1 MVRSLDFRGNVK
13 NFRLKAL
20 RKLAKSSFKNAQLVK
35 AKGHS
40 GFGLFDWTRMDKN
53 SENRSCESAR
63 AGSNFLPEDS
73 GLGAHCNVEK
83 PLVVAIGAS
92 AGGVEALETLF
103 AQMPIDLGV
112 VFIVVQHLSA
122 EHESLMPQI
131 LGRKTDL
138 PVKAIENDMR
148 LLAGQVFV
156 LPSGHDLQVHQ
167 GKFVLSELGGDRS
180 VLPINLLFESVA
192 VEYGDRAV
200 AIVLSGTGT
209 DGSEGVKQIRKHG
222 GMVLVQNE
230 QSAKFNGM
238 PRAAISTG
246 VADAITSLEEIPET
260 LSAYVQI
267 VPTGISRRLQFLAE
281 QDVDHQI
288 KLLLHNRFQIDF
300 ELYKTSMTDRRIR
313 RRMELVGAFDKESY
327 FEKIVD
333 DPEELQELCFDLL
346 IGVTEF
352 FRDRDTFMELRNRIL
367 PDLLKEV
374 DGNELRIW
382 VCPCSTG
389 EEAYSI
395 AILVDQLLKD
405 SGSSVDFKVF
415 ATDVNQ
421 KVIDFASQGLY
432 SEAQLE
438 NVSSELLE
446 TYFEKVDDQYQIDRE
461 LRKNVVFAKHDV
473 LQDAPFTKLDL
484 ICCRNLLIYFKPE
497 AQRKTLSLFNFGL
510 RNEGVL
516 FLGPSE
522 SITGLESKF
531 ESLSDKSNIHK
542 KVSTVRISQFE
553 HGRMIKNGNSHQ
565 IVARSGN
572 PVAEGNEESLSL
584 TRTYDSL
591 LEQFVPTGFL
601 VDDKDRILH
610 IFGSVADYFQ
620 VTSGRTSANLLDLLP
635 PDIARAVFSGLR
647 QIGLISSE
655 VVKLSVDAEPGN
667 IQIVIQSVA
676 NDPLNRRLVSIKQD
690 EVQQHELETTTSN
703 GLSSE
708 ANYDFAGKEVL
719 ERKLRETELL
729 LRESVL
735 NLKSLNE
742 ELQSTNEELIAS
754 NEELQSTNEE
764 LRSVNEE
771 LCSVNSEHQRK
782 IAELMELTDDMDN
795 LLDSIQVDTIF
806 LDNDLRI
813 RKFTLGLARI
823 FDLVPHDVGRRFDRL
838 VHGLKNISLVEEI
851 RNVLTSKKRLEKEV
865 QCEND
870 NWYLLRVL
878 PYTTGDAADGVL
890 LTLIDIDWIKQ
901 TEFKLSELS
910 DIVLYSD
917 DAIFK
922 ATPAGL
928 IQTWNQGAET
938 LFQRTSS
945 SIIGK
950 HLSELGLS
958 DRDKREMQSA
968 MDQIN
973 QGSRIDH
980 LELQTICENGEPV
993 DVQMSASPIFNAENK
1008 VISTSIVI
1016 RNFSKQKQAEFVN
1029 RRAVRQR
1036 DRFLAM
1042 LSHELRNPIA
1052 AIMSA
1057 LGVLRISDDTKD
1069 HESARV
1075 TIERHSRQLSNLL
1088 DDLLDVSRI
1097 THDKIKLNL
1106 SPVDFVKLTN
1116 EAIECVNGRVLEK
1129 SQVLSIE
1136 LPNYP
1141 LFIYADSTRILQAL
1155 VNLLV
1160 NATKYTPTGGHI
1172 RVLILEEEDSAVL
1185 EVEDDGVGIEPEL
1198 LENIFEIFVQA
1209 EQTLDRQSGGM
1220 GLGLPLVK
1228 MIAKAH
1234 GGSVEANS
1242 KGSGCGS
1249 SFRFRI
1255 PALKDIDDAMMGPAI
1270 ETQAAPEANIGE
1282 LKILLVED
1290 NPSTRKMVKIFL
1302 ECHGISV
1309 LEAADG
1315 LEAVEKFKNHQPDVC
1330 VVDIGLPDCN
1340 GFEVAKQIRKSGGQS
1355 TTLIALTG
1363 YGLPKDKELS
1373 IEAGF
1378 DFHLVKPIDPE
1389 ELVKVITTVVNPSPV
1404 NT

>member
-1 MVRSLDFRGNVK
+1 
-13 NFRLKAL
+13 
-20 RKLAKSSFKNAQLVK
+20 
-35 AKGHS
+35 
-40 GFGLFDWTRMDKN
+40 MDKN
-53 SENRSCESAR
+53 SENRACEKSQL
-63 AGSNFLPEDS
+63 GSNCVPEDA
-73 GLGAHCNVEK
+73 GIATARNVK
-83 PLVVAIGAS
+83 GPLVVAIGAS

-103 AQMPIDLGV
+103 SQMPIDLGV
-112 VFIVVQHLSA
+112 AFVVVQHLSA

-131 LGRKTDL
+131 LARKTDL
-138 PVKAIENDMR
+138 PVRAIENNTP
-148 LLAGQVFV
+148 LLPGHVYV
-156 LPSGHDLQVHQ
+156 LPSGYDVQVHL
-167 GKFVLSELGGDRS
+167 GKFVLHELNGDRAL
-180 VLPINLLFESVA
+180 LPINLLFESVA
-192 VEYGDRAV
+192 VEYQDRAV

-209 DGSEGVKQIRKHG
+209 DGSEGVKRIRKHG
-222 GMVLVQNE
+222 GMVIVQNE

-238 PRAAISTG
+238 PRAAIGTG
-246 VADAITSLEEIPET
+246 VADAITALEEIPET
-260 LSAYVQI
+260 LATYVQI
-267 VPTGISRRLQFLAE
+267 EPTDTSRRLQFLAE

-288 KLLLHNRFQIDF
+288 RLLLHNRFQIDF
-300 ELYKTSMTDRRIR
+300 ELYKTSMSDRRIR
-313 RRMELVGAFDKESY
+313 RRMELVGSESKESY
-327 FEKIVD
+327 LKKIQD
-333 DPEELQELCFDLL
+333 DPDELQELCSDLL

-352 FRDRDTFMELRNRIL
+352 FRDNHAFMELKSRVL
-367 PDLLKEV
+367 PDLIEQARES
-374 DGNELRIW
+374 GSPLRIW

-395 AILVDQLLKD
+395 AILIDQLLKD
-405 SGSSVDFKVF
+405 NDSEVNFKVF

-421 KVIDFASQGLY
+421 KVIDFAGNGIY
-432 SEAQLE
+432 SESQLE
-438 NVSSELLE
+438 NVNSELRK
-446 TYFEKVDDQYQIDRE
+446 TYFQKVDDQYQIDRE
-461 LRKNVVFAKHDV
+461 LRKKVVFAKHDV

-531 ESLSDKSNIHK
+531 ASVSDKNNIHK
-542 KVSTVRISQFE
+542 KVSAVRISQLE
-553 HGRMIKNGNSHQ
+553 HGSMHRQDSHQ
-565 IVARSGN
+565 LVARSGS
-572 PVAEGNEESLSL
+572 PVDQSNEENLSL
-584 TRTYDSL
+584 AKTYDSL

-601 VDDKDRILH
+601 VDNKGRILH

-620 VTSGRTSANLLDLLP
+620 VTSGRISDSILDLLP
-635 PDIARAVFSGLR
+635 PNIAQTVSTGLK
-647 QIGLISSE
+647 QIDFLNSKE
-655 VVKLSVDAEPGN
+655 VNLSVEAELEN
-667 IQIVIQSVA
+667 IQIVIQAVA
-676 NDPLNRRLVSIKQD
+676 NDPLNRRLVSIHKEESQ
-690 EVQQHELETTTSN
+690 EQVCKSGEPSN
-703 GLSSE
+703 LRPDGE
-708 ANYDFAGKEVL
+708 FRNREEL
-719 ERKLRETELL
+719 ERKLRETEQLL
-729 LRESVL
+729 SESVL

-782 IAELMELTDDMDN
+782 ITELMELTDDMDN

-806 LDNDLRI
+806 LDDDLRI

-823 FDLVPHDVGRRFDRL
+823 FDLVAHDVGRRFDRL

-851 RNVLTSKKRLEKEV
+851 RNVLKSKKRLEKEV

-878 PYTTGDAADGVL
+878 PYTSGDASEGVL

-922 ATPAGL
+922 ATPEGL

-938 LFQRTSS
+938 LFQRSS
-945 SIIGK
+945 DSIVGK
-950 HLSELGLS
+950 HLSELGW
-958 DRDKREMQSA
+958 DEHDKLEMHAA

-973 QGSRIDH
+973 KGSRIDH
-980 LELQTICENGEPV
+980 LELKAICESGDSVE
-993 DVQMSASPIFNAENK
+993 VQMSASPILGAENN
-1008 VISTSIVI
+1008 VISASIVI
-1016 RNFSKQKQAEFVN
+1016 RNFSKQKQAELMN
-1029 RRAVRQR
+1029 RQAVRQR
-1036 DRFLAM
+1036 DQFLAM

-1057 LGVLRISDDTKD
+1057 LGVLRISSDTND
-1069 HESARV
+1069 HESARS
-1075 TIERHSRQLSNLL
+1075 TIERHSKQLSNLL

-1097 THDKIKLNL
+1097 THDKIKLHL
-1106 SPVDFVKLTN
+1106 SSVDFVKLTN
-1116 EAIECVNGRVLEK
+1116 EAVECVNGRVLEK
-1129 SQVLSIE
+1129 SQTLSIE
-1136 LPNYP
+1136 LPHQP
-1141 LFIYADSTRILQAL
+1141 LYIYADPTRILQAL

-1160 NATKYTPTGGHI
+1160 NATKYTPAEGHI
-1172 RVLILEEEDSAVL
+1172 RVSVFEIEDQAVL

-1234 GGSVEANS
+1234 GGLVEADS
-1242 KGSGCGS
+1242 KGNNCGS
-1249 SFRFRI
+1249 KFRFQI
-1255 PALKDIDDAMMGPAI
+1255 PALREVDGVVIESSSTTQIDEQHLTI
-1270 ETQAAPEANIGE
+1270 ENVRV
-1282 LKILLVED
+1282 LLVED
-1290 NPSTRKMVKIFL
+1290 NPSTRNMVKIFL
-1302 ECHGISV
+1302 ECHGFSV
-1309 LEAADG
+1309 VEAADG
-1315 LEAVEKFKNHQPDVC
+1315 LEGIEQFKAQQPDVC

-1340 GFEVAKQIRKSGGQS
+1340 GYEVAKQIRKSGGQS
-1355 TTLIALTG
+1355 SLLIALTG

-1373 IEAGF
+1373 CEAGF
-1378 DFHLVKPIDPE
+1378 DFHLVKPVDPE
-1389 ELVKVITTVVNPSPV
+1389 ELVNVITSVVIPKSIS
-1404 NT
+1404 T

>member
-1 MVRSLDFRGNVK
+1 MHK
-13 NFRLKAL
+13 NL
-20 RKLAKSSFKNAQLVK
+20 
-35 AKGHS
+35 
-40 GFGLFDWTRMDKN
+40 
-53 SENRSCESAR
+53 ENRSYEKNQVASNCVAADSEIATASHVQ
-63 AGSNFLPEDS
+63 GS
-73 GLGAHCNVEK
+73 
-83 PLVVAIGAS
+83 LVVAIGAS

-103 AQMPIDLGV
+103 SQMPIDLGV
-112 VFIVVQHLSA
+112 AFVIVQHLSA

-131 LGRKTDL
+131 LARKTDL
-138 PVKAIENDMR
+138 PVRAIENNTR
-148 LLAGQVFV
+148 LLPGHVHV
-156 LPSGHDLQVHQ
+156 LPSGYDVQVHQ
-167 GKFVLSELGGDRS
+167 GKFVLHELNGERAM
-180 VLPINLLFESVA
+180 LPINLLFESVA
-192 VEYGDRAV
+192 VEYQDRAV

-209 DGSEGVKQIRKHG
+209 DGAEGVKRIRKHG
-222 GMVLVQNE
+222 GMVIVQNE

-246 VADAITSLEEIPET
+246 VADAITALEEIPET
-260 LSAYVQI
+260 LATYVQI
-267 VPTGISRRLQFLAE
+267 EPTETSRRLQFLAE

-288 KLLLHNRFQIDF
+288 RLLLHNRFQIDF
-300 ELYKTSMTDRRIR
+300 ELYKTSMSDRRIR
-313 RRMELVGAFDKESY
+313 RRMELVGSESKESY
-327 FEKIVD
+327 LEKILD
-333 DPEELQELCFDLL
+333 DPEELQELCSDLL

-352 FRDRDTFMELRNRIL
+352 FRDNDAFVELKNRVL
-367 PDLLKEV
+367 PDLIEQARES
-374 DGNELRIW
+374 GSQLRIW

-395 AILVDQLLKD
+395 AILIDQLLKAND
-405 SGSSVDFKVF
+405 SDVNFKVF

-421 KVIDFASQGLY
+421 KVIDFAGNGIY
-432 SEAQLE
+432 SESQIE
-438 NVSSELLE
+438 NVNSDLRK
-446 TYFEKVDDQYQIDRE
+446 TYFKKVDDLYQIDRE
-461 LRKNVVFAKHDV
+461 LRKKVVFAKHDV

-531 ESLSDKSNIHK
+531 ASVSDKNNIHK
-542 KVSTVRISQFE
+542 KVSAVRISQVE
-553 HGRMIKNGNSHQ
+553 HGSMHRRGSHQ
-565 IVARSGN
+565 LVARSGS
-572 PVAEGNEESLSL
+572 PVDQSNEENLSL
-584 TRTYDSL
+584 AKTYDSL

-601 VDDKDRILH
+601 VDNKGRILH

-620 VTSGRTSANLLDLLP
+620 VTSGRISDSILDLLP
-635 PDIARAVFSGLR
+635 PNIAQTVSTGLK
-647 QIGLISSE
+647 QIDFLKTKEIN
-655 VVKLSVDAEPGN
+655 LSVESELEN

-676 NDPLNRRLVSIKQD
+676 NDPLNRRLVSIHED
-690 EVQQHELETTTSN
+690 ESHEKICETAEPTNLRSHGEFKN
-703 GLSSE
+703 RE
-708 ANYDFAGKEVL
+708 EL
-719 ERKLRETELL
+719 ERKLRETEQLL
-729 LRESVL
+729 SESVL

-782 IAELMELTDDMDN
+782 ITELMELTDDMDN

-806 LDNDLRI
+806 LDDDLRI

-823 FDLVPHDVGRRFDRL
+823 FDLVAHDVGRRFDRL

-851 RNVLTSKKRLEKEV
+851 RNVLKSKKRLEKEV

-878 PYTTGDAADGVL
+878 PYTSGDASEGVL

-922 ATPAGL
+922 ATPEGL
-928 IQTWNQGAET
+928 IETWNQGAEI
-938 LFQRTSS
+938 LFQRSS
-945 SIIGK
+945 DSIIGM
-950 HLSELGLS
+950 HLSELGW
-958 DRDKREMQSA
+958 DDHDKLEMHAA

-973 QGSRIDH
+973 KGTRIDH
-980 LELQTICENGEPV
+980 LELKAICESGDPV
-993 DVQMSASPIFNAENK
+993 EVQMSASPIFSAENN
-1008 VISTSIVI
+1008 VISASIVI
-1016 RNFSKQKQAEFVN
+1016 RNFSKQKQAELMN
-1029 RRAVRQR
+1029 RQAVHQR
-1036 DRFLAM
+1036 DQFLAM

-1057 LGVLRISDDTKD
+1057 LGVLRISSDTND
-1069 HESARV
+1069 HESARS
-1075 TIERHSRQLSNLL
+1075 TIERHSKQLSNLL

-1097 THDKIKLNL
+1097 THDKIKLHL
-1106 SPVDFVKLTN
+1106 SSVDFVKLTN
-1116 EAIECVNGRVLEK
+1116 EAVECVNGRVLEK
-1129 SQVLSIE
+1129 SQILSIE
-1136 LPNYP
+1136 LPHQP
-1141 LFIYADSTRILQAL
+1141 LYIYADPTRILQAL

-1160 NATKYTPTGGHI
+1160 NATKYTPAEGHI
-1172 RVLILEEEDSAVL
+1172 RVSVFEVKDQAVL
-1185 EVEDDGVGIEPEL
+1185 EVEDDGIGIEPEL

-1234 GGSVEANS
+1234 GGIVEANS
-1242 KGSGCGS
+1242 KGNNCGS
-1249 SFRFRI
+1249 KFRFQI
-1255 PALKDIDDAMMGPAI
+1255 PSLRDVNEDVI
-1270 ETQAAPEANIGE
+1270 ESSSTQQNDEQNLIIE
-1282 LKILLVED
+1282 NVRVLLVED

-1302 ECHGISV
+1302 ECHGFSV
-1309 LEAADG
+1309 VEAADG
-1315 LEAVEKFKNHQPDVC
+1315 LEGIEQFKAQQPDVC

-1340 GFEVAKQIRKSGGQS
+1340 GYEVAKQIRKSGGQS
-1355 TTLIALTG
+1355 SLLIALTG
-1363 YGLPKDKELS
+1363 YGLPKDKEQS
-1373 IEAGF
+1373 CEAGF
-1378 DFHLVKPIDPE
+1378 DFHLVKPVDPE
-1389 ELVKVITTVVNPSPV
+1389 ELVKVITSVVSPES
-1404 NT
+1404 TST

>member
-1 MVRSLDFRGNVK
+1 
-13 NFRLKAL
+13 
-20 RKLAKSSFKNAQLVK
+20 
-35 AKGHS
+35 
-40 GFGLFDWTRMDKN
+40 MDKKL
-53 SENRSCESAR
+53 ENRSCEQ
-63 AGSNFLPEDS
+63 NQPDS
-73 GLGAHCNVEK
+73 KGAPGDVGVATCSKVK
-83 PLVVAIGAS
+83 GPLVVAIGAS

-112 VFIVVQHLSA
+112 AFVVVQHLSA

-131 LGRKTDL
+131 LARKTDL
-138 PVKAIENDMR
+138 PVQAIANDMP
-148 LLAGQVFV
+148 LLAGHVYV
-156 LPSGHDLQVHQ
+156 LPSGYDVQVHQ
-167 GKFVLSELGGDRS
+167 GKFVLHKLSGNRS
-180 VLPINLLFESVA
+180 VLPVNLLFDSVA
-192 VEYGDRAV
+192 IEYRDRAV

-209 DGSEGVKQIRKHG
+209 DGSEGVKRIRQHD
-222 GMVLVQNE
+222 GMVIVQNE

-246 VADAITSLEEIPET
+246 VADAIASLEEIPET
-260 LSAYVQI
+260 LAAYVQI
-267 VPTGISRRLQFLAE
+267 EPTGSSRRLQFLAE

-288 KLLLHNRFQIDF
+288 RLLLHNRFQIDF

-313 RRMELVGAFDKESY
+313 RRMELVGSRDKESY
-327 FEKIVD
+327 LERIVS
-333 DPEELQELCFDLL
+333 DPDELQELCSDLL

-352 FRDRDTFMELRNRIL
+352 FRDNDAFMELRNKVL
-367 PDLLKEV
+367 PDLIKEA

-395 AILVDQLLKD
+395 AILIDQLLKAN
-405 SGSSVDFKVF
+405 SSANDFKVF

-421 KVIDFASQGLY
+421 RVIDFASHGTY
-432 SEAQLE
+432 PESQLE
-438 NVSSELLE
+438 NVSADLRKA
-446 TYFEKVDDQYQIDRE
+446 YFQKVDNQYQVNRE
-461 LRKNVVFAKHDV
+461 LRKKVVFAKHDV

-531 ESLSDKSNIHK
+531 SSLSGKSNIHK
-542 KVSTVRISQFE
+542 KVSTVRISQLE
-553 HGRMIKNGNSHQ
+553 HGRMSRQNNSHQ
-565 IVARSGN
+565 VIVRSGS
-572 PVAEGNEESLSL
+572 PTDQSTEENLSL
-584 TRTYDSL
+584 AKTYDSL

-601 VDDKDRILH
+601 VDDQGSILH
-610 IFGSVADYFQ
+610 IFGSAADYFQ
-620 VTSGRTSANLLDLLP
+620 VTSGRISDSILDLLP
-635 PDIARAVFSGLR
+635 PNIAKTVSSGLK
-647 QIGLISSE
+647 QIDLLNSAE
-655 VVKLSVDAEPGN
+655 VNLSVDAEPGN
-667 IQIVIQSVA
+667 IHVVIQSVA
-676 NDPLNRRLVSIKQD
+676 NDPLHRRLVSIHKEESQKQVCKNAAPTLLHSRPD
-690 EVQQHELETTTSN
+690 GAARNREE
-703 GLSSE
+703 
-708 ANYDFAGKEVL
+708 L
-719 ERKLRETELL
+719 ERKLRETEQLL
-729 LRESVL
+729 SESVL

-782 IAELMELTDDMDN
+782 ITELMELTDDMDN

-806 LDNDLRI
+806 LDDDLRI

-823 FDLVPHDVGRRFDRL
+823 FDLVAHDVGRRFDRL
-838 VHGLKNISLVEEI
+838 VHGLRNISLVEEI
-851 RNVLTSKKRLEKEV
+851 RNVLKSKKRLEKEV

-878 PYTTGDAADGVL
+878 PYTSGDSSEGVL

-910 DIVLYSD
+910 DIVLYSG

-922 ATPAGL
+922 ATPEGL
-928 IQTWNQGAET
+928 IQTWNQGAKT
-938 LFQRTSS
+938 LFQYSS
-945 SIIGK
+945 DSIVGK
-950 HLSELGLS
+950 HLSELGL
-958 DRDKREMQSA
+958 DEHDKLKMYAA
-968 MDQIN
+968 MEQIN
-973 QGSRIDH
+973 KGTRIDH
-980 LELQTICENGEPV
+980 LELKAICENGDPV

-1016 RNFSKQKQAEFVN
+1016 RNFSKQKQAELMN

-1036 DRFLAM
+1036 DQFLAM

-1052 AIMSA
+1052 AITSA
-1057 LGVLRISDDTKD
+1057 LGVLRISDDIKD
-1069 HESARV
+1069 HESARS
-1075 TIERHSRQLSNLL
+1075 TIARHSKQLSNLL

-1106 SPVDFVKLTN
+1106 GPVDFVKLTN

-1129 SQVLSIE
+1129 NQVLSIE
-1136 LPNYP
+1136 LPQQP
-1141 LFIYADSTRILQAL
+1141 LFIYADPTRILQAL
-1155 VNLLV
+1155 LNLLV
-1160 NATKYTPTGGHI
+1160 NATKYTPAEGHI
-1172 RVLILEEEDSAVL
+1172 RISVFETGGQAVL

-1198 LENIFEIFVQA
+1198 LNSIFEIFVQA
-1209 EQTLDRQSGGM
+1209 EQPLDRQSGGM

-1228 MIAKAH
+1228 MIARAH
-1234 GGSVEANS
+1234 GGAVEAHS
-1242 KGSGCGS
+1242 KGNGLGS

-1255 PALKDIDDAMMGPAI
+1255 PVLKDVDGDAFESSNPEHIDQRHLTI
-1270 ETQAAPEANIGE
+1270 ENLQV
-1282 LKILLVED
+1282 LLVED

-1302 ECHGISV
+1302 ECHGFNV

-1315 LEAVEKFKNHQPDVC
+1315 LEGIEAFKTHQPDVC

-1355 TTLIALTG
+1355 TSLIALTG
-1363 YGLPKDKELS
+1363 YGLPKDKEMS
-1373 IEAGF
+1373 HEAGF
-1378 DFHLVKPIDPE
+1378 DCHLVKPVDPE
-1389 ELVKVITTVVNPSPV
+1389 ELVKVITNVVSPGRIS
-1404 NT
+1404 TL